1 MHRLLL
7 ISLLLSCI
15 PVPAQPVMA
24 EDDQREAAIAEFTR
38 RTKEANYPALF
49 DKAAQ
54 EFKVPSD
61 VLKGIAFAETRW
73 EHLTWPPG
81 ETVSPDTGMP
91 RPYGIMSL
99 WDNPF
104 FGHSLLEAARLL
116 GEDPEL
122 LKKDALQNMRGAAA
136 LLRKIYD
143 ETAKPDGTGENDI
156 ESWRYAIRKYC
167 GIPELELNARHAL
180 DIYTFISQ
188 GYHQYGIEWNAR
200 QVNLEPIRQETLRIV
215 AEAESKQQRPG
226 SLSGIGAPPGSNRL
240 DAEPA
245 RQSQR
250 VMSNSFQTS
259 GSPTNREPAGKA
271 IGYPAKRAAWWLI
284 GGGPVIVLIGLLL
297 ALKGKSNRE

>member
-7 ISLLLSCI
+7 LIALLLCCVH
-15 PVPAQPVMA
+15 VPAQPGSP
-24 EDDQREAAIAEFTR
+24 EDGRREAATGEFTR
-38 RTKEANYPALF
+38 RMKEANYPALF
-49 DKAAQ
+49 DKAAE

-73 EHLTWPPG
+73 EHLAWPPG

-104 FGHSLLEAARLL
+104 FGHSLLEAAQLL

-143 ETAKPDGTGENDI
+143 ETAKPDGTTENDV

-167 GIPELELNARHAL
+167 GIPEPELNARHAL
-180 DIYTFISQ
+180 DIYTFMSQ

-200 QVNLEPIRQETLRIV
+200 PVNLEPIRQETMRIV
-215 AEAESKQQRPG
+215 AEAQSKQQRSG
-226 SLSGIGAPPGSNRL
+226 SPAGNEPTPAANPPEG
-240 DAEPA
+240 EPA
-245 RQSQR
+245 RQSQAA
-250 VMSNSFQTS
+250 MSNSLQSS
-259 GSPTNREPAGKA
+259 GSLTNRERKA

-284 GGGPVIVLIGLLL
+284 GGGPMIVLIALLL
-297 ALKGKSNRE
+297 AIKGKSTRE